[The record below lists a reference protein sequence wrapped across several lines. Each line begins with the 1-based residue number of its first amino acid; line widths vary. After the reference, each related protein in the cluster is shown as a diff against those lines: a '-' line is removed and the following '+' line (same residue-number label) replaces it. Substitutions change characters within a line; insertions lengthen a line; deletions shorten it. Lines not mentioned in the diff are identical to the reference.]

1 MPALSGIRVVDLT
14 QFEAGTTCT
23 EALAWLGADVIKVER
38 PGKGEQGRTS
48 SVDIPGLDSYYF
60 LLLNANKRSVTLNL
74 RSERGRELMFKLI
87 EEADVFVENF
97 APGAIE
103 RLGFGYDEVKSR
115 NPRIVY
121 AQIKGYDPE
130 GPFGEYLAFDAT
142 AQAAGG
148 TVSITGE
155 PDGPPLRP
163 GVNIADTGTGLH
175 LLIGILAALHQRH
188 ETGRGQHVQVAM
200 QEAVINFCR
209 VSYMNQVMNGR
220 ACARFGSA
228 LPLKNAPA
236 DVFPCKPGGPNDYVM
251 IYGSRGGNDQWER
264 LLDIIGRPDV
274 KGDERFGS
282 PEARSEH
289 TAEINELISAWSQN
303 HTKREAM
310 EILGA
315 AKVPAGAVFD
325 TMELS
330 TDPHLTTNG
339 TFVDVEHP
347 DRGTIQMP
355 GWPVR
360 MSDSHVPIAAAPLL
374 GANTDDILQ
383 EVLGVASEEIPALR
397 SEGVI

>member
-23 EALAWLGADVIKVER
+23 EALVWLGADVLKIER
-38 PGKGEQGRTS
+38 PGVGEQGRNS

-60 LLLNANKRSVTLNL
+60 LLLNANKRSVTIDV
-74 RSERGRELMFKLI
+74 RSERGRELMFRLI

-103 RLGFGYDEVKSR
+103 RLGFSYEEVKAR

-121 AQIKGYDPE
+121 AQIKGYDPD

-148 TVSITGE
+148 SVSITGQ

-163 GVNIADTGTGLH
+163 GVNVADTGTGLH
-175 LLIGILAALHQRH
+175 LLSGILAALYQR
-188 ETGRGQHVQVAM
+188 ERTGEGQHVRVAM
-200 QEAVINFCR
+200 QEVVINFCR
-209 VSYMNQVMNGR
+209 VSYMRQFMSGR
-220 ACARFGSA
+220 ACERYGNP
-228 LPLKNAPA
+228 LPLNNAPA
-236 DVFPCKPGGPNDYVM
+236 DLFPCKPGGPNDYVM
-251 IYGSRGGNDQWER
+251 IYGSRGGNAQWER
-264 LLDIIGRPDV
+264 LLDIIGRPDL
-274 KGDERFGS
+274 KGDPRFGS

-289 TAEINELISAWSQN
+289 TAEINELVSAWTREY
-303 HTKREAM
+303 TKHEVMR
-310 EILGA
+310 ILGEA
-315 AKVPAGAVFD
+315 LVPAGAVLD

-330 TDPHLTTNG
+330 TDPHLTSNG

-347 DRGTIQMP
+347 ARGTVQMP

-360 MSDSHVPIAAAPLL
+360 MSDSHVPIVPAPLL
-374 GANTDDILQ
+374 GANTDDVLT
-383 EVLGVASEEIPALR
+383 EVVGMGREEIDELR
-397 SEGVI
+397 REGVI